1 VSGIKSDK
9 NKTSAKQGA
18 KNHPKNCFEPSRAG
32 EGSKPPR
39 PDPGLYLVATPIGN
53 MADIT
58 LRALDVLAGA
68 DIIVC
73 EDTRVTKKLLLR
85 HEISRPTLA
94 YHEHNAA
101 RVRPMIIERLK
112 NGDVV
117 ALVTDA
123 GTPLISDPGYRLTKA
138 CIEDNISFTILP
150 GPSAPLAALALSGLP
165 ADRFLFAGFPP
176 SKKSARKK
184 WLAELAAIPATLI
197 FFESA
202 KRLVGSLS
210 DMAAVFGTREAAM
223 AREITK
229 LYEEV
234 RRAPLDELAAHFET
248 KGPPKGEI
256 VVVVAPPG
264 AIAET
269 GEDETERLLIQAM
282 ENLSLRDAAEAVA
295 KASGRPKRDVYA
307 RALALSGKQG

>member
-1 VSGIKSDK
+1 MAV
-9 NKTSAKQGA
+9 
-18 KNHPKNCFEPSRAG
+18 
-32 EGSKPPR
+32 
-39 PDPGLYLVATPIGN
+39 VATPIGN
-53 MADIT
+53 LGDISARAIAT
-58 LRALDVLAGA
+58 LREA
-68 DIIVC
+68 DRIAC
-73 EDTRVTKKLLLR
+73 EDTRMTARLCRAHAIETPLT
-85 HEISRPTLA
+85 P
-94 YHEHNAA
+94 YHEHNAERA
-101 RVRPMIIERLK
+101 RPALLRLMAE
-112 NGDVV
+112 GGRL
-117 ALVTDA
+117 ALVSDA

-138 CIEDNISFTILP
+138 CIEDNIPFTILP

-165 ADRFLFAGFPP
+165 TDRFLFAGFPP

-184 WLAELAAIPATLI
+184 WLAELTAIPATLI

-202 KRLVGSLS
+202 KRLASSLS
-210 DMAAVFGTREAAM
+210 DMMAVFGPREAAM

-234 RRAPLDELAAHFET
+234 RRAPLDELATHFET
-248 KGPPKGEI
+248 QGPPKGE
-256 VVVVAPPG
+256 VVIVVAPPD

-269 GEDETERLLIQAM
+269 GEDETDRLLIQAM